1 MIYQDALVR
10 ETQEMI
16 HAEELHPDY
25 DYDRLQEFIKDKYNN
40 IMLFSQKLKDPE
52 IQFVETV

>member
-1 MIYQDALVR
+1 MIYEAVIAR

-25 DYDRLQEFIKDKYNN
+25 DHERLQEFIQKKYDN
-40 IMLFSQKLKDPE
+40 IMFFTEKLKEQKTDSRD
-52 IQFVETV
+52 T